1 VLWSEVPGARP
12 STAAALEDPAL
23 ERGSA
28 SASPPSFDGRTSL
41 EIESAHARQ
50 ASPVSVRRSRG
61 VVQLALIA
69 VALGFLGVVVVLPIA
84 AVLVE
89 AFRDGVPAYFR
100 ALVET
105 DALAAI
111 RLTLA
116 TTAVVVPVNVV
127 FGLAAG
133 WTIGKFDFRGKAL
146 LTALIEIPFAVSP
159 VISGL
164 IFVLAVGP
172 RSPVGGWLLAH
183 GIHVIFAWPGIA
195 LATAFVTFAYVAREV
210 ITVME
215 ATGRDKEEAAVVLG
229 ASGWQ
234 TFWRVTMPSIRWG
247 LLYGVVLCNAR
258 AMGEFGAVSVVS
270 GHVRGDTNTL
280 PLHVEALYEDYRFS
294 AAFAVSSLLVLLAVV
309 TLFAKVWLQRKVKV
323 TS

>member
-1 VLWSEVPGARP
+1 MSTEMSRLLEGESSESVAK
-12 STAAALEDPAL
+12 APA
-23 ERGSA
+23 ERGGA
-28 SASPPSFDGRTSL
+28 F
-41 EIESAHARQ
+41 
-50 ASPVSVRRSRG
+50 VRR
-61 VVQLALIA
+61 ALIA
-69 VALGFLGVVVVLPIA
+69 VGLGFAGVVVVLPVL

-100 ALVET
+100 ALVEP
-105 DALAAI
+105 DALAAL
-111 RLTLA
+111 RLTLL
-116 TTAVVVPVNVV
+116 TAAIVVPANVV

-133 WTIGKFDFRGKAL
+133 WTIGKFDFRGKTL

-172 RSPVGGWLLAH
+172 RSSVGGWLADH
-183 GIHVIFAWPGIA
+183 GIRIIFAWPGIA
-195 LATAFVTFAYVAREV
+195 LATSFVTFAYVAREI

-234 TFWRVTMPSIRWG
+234 TFRHVTLPSIRWG
-247 LLYGVVLCNAR
+247 LLYGVILCNAR

-294 AAFAVSSLLVLLAVV
+294 SAFAVSSLLVFLAVV
-309 TLFAKVWLQRKVKV
+309 TLFAKVWLERKVKV
-323 TS
+323 RS

>member
-1 VLWSEVPGARP
+1 MLWSESPEVRSPVSLGAP
-12 STAAALEDPAL
+12 PVLE
-23 ERGSA
+23 G
-28 SASPPSFDGRTSL
+28 PPSFDARASA
-41 EIESAHARQ
+41 EIEGARPGST
-50 ASPVSVRRSRG
+50 ATPARAGRVTRV
-61 VVQLALIA
+61 ALI
-69 VALGFLGVVVVLPIA
+69 VIALGFLGVVVVLPIA

-89 AFRDGVPAYFR
+89 AMRDGVLAYFR

-105 DALAAI
+105 DALAAM
-111 RLTLA
+111 RLTLLTA
-116 TTAVVVPVNVV
+116 AVVVPANVA

-133 WTIGKFDFRGKAL
+133 WTIGKFDFRGKTL

-164 IFVLAVGP
+164 IFVLAIGP
-172 RSPVGGWLLAH
+172 RSTLGGWLLGH
-183 GIHVIFAWPGIA
+183 GIRVIFAWPGIA
-195 LATAFVTFAYVAREV
+195 LATSFVTFAYVAREV

-215 ATGRDKEEAAVVLG
+215 ATGREKEEAAVVLG

-234 TFWRVTMPSIRWG
+234 TFWHVTLPSIRWG

-270 GHVRGDTNTL
+270 GHIRGGTNTL

-294 AAFAVSSLLVLLAVV
+294 SAFAVSSMLVLLAVV

-323 TS
+323 SS

>member
-1 VLWSEVPGARP
+1 MHATPEMTGLLESSPARETPKSLVRAGGAARAVLIG
-12 STAAALEDPAL
+12 
-23 ERGSA
+23 
-28 SASPPSFDGRTSL
+28 
-41 EIESAHARQ
+41 
-50 ASPVSVRRSRG
+50 
-61 VVQLALIA
+61 
-69 VALGFLGVVVVLPIA
+69 VALAFVGIVVVLPVL

-89 AFRDGVPAYFR
+89 AFRDG
-100 ALVET
+100 
-105 DALAAI
+105 ALAYLNALLEPDSLAAL
-111 RLTLA
+111 RLTLGTA
-116 TTAVVVPVNVV
+116 AVVVPANVV

-133 WTIGKFDFRGKAL
+133 WTIGKFDFRGKTI
-146 LTALIEIPFAVSP
+146 LTALIEVPFAVSP

-172 RSPVGGWLLAH
+172 RSPIGSWLLDH
-183 GIHVIFAWPGIA
+183 DVRVIFAWPGIA

-215 ATGRDKEEAAVVLG
+215 AGGRDKEEAAVVLG

-234 TFWRVTMPSIRWG
+234 TFRRVTLPSIRWG

-270 GHVRGDTNTL
+270 GHVRGATNTL

-294 AAFAVSSLLVLLAVV
+294 AAFAVSSVLVLLAVV
-309 TLFAKVWLQRKVKV
+309 TLVAKVWLERKVEV
-323 TS
+323 RR

>member
-1 VLWSEVPGARP
+1 MLSSEAGTVLDGPI
-12 STAAALEDPAL
+12 ALEPLSAPAD
-23 ERGSA
+23 RPG
-28 SASPPSFDGRTSL
+28 
-41 EIESAHARQ
+41 
-50 ASPVSVRRSRG
+50 G
-61 VVQLALIA
+61 VAKAALIA
-69 VALGFLGVVVVLPIA
+69 VALGFVGVVVVLPIA
-84 AVLVE
+84 VVLVE
-89 AFRDGVPAYFR
+89 ALRDGVPAYFR
-100 ALVET
+100 ALVEV

-116 TTAVVVPVNVV
+116 TAAVVVPVNAL

-133 WTIGKFDFRGKAL
+133 WTIGKFDFRGKTL
-146 LTALIEIPFAVSP
+146 LTALIEVPFAVSP

-164 IFVLAVGP
+164 VFVLAVGP
-172 RSPVGGWLLAH
+172 RSPLGGWLRDH
-183 GIHVIFAWPGIA
+183 GIRVIFAWPGVA

-234 TFWRVTMPSIRWG
+234 TFRHVTLPSIRWG

-270 GHVRGDTNTL
+270 GHVRGQTNTL
-280 PLHVEALYEDYRFS
+280 PLHVEALYEDYRLS

-309 TLFAKVWLQRKVKV
+309 TLVAKVWLQRKVKV
-323 TS
+323 SS

>member
-1 VLWSEVPGARP
+1 VS
-12 STAAALEDPAL
+12 AAALEGRLAHTLPPAP
-23 ERGSA
+23 EVQPTPEGPSSSDGAAVRAGRAWSAARG
-28 SASPPSFDGRTSL
+28 GRFTR
-41 EIESAHARQ
+41 A
-50 ASPVSVRRSRG
+50 V
-61 VVQLALIA
+61 LIA
-69 VALGFLGVVVVLPIA
+69 VALAFLGVVVVLPVA

-89 AFRDGVPAYFR
+89 ALRDGVPAYFR

-105 DALAAI
+105 DSLDAV

-116 TTAVVVPVNVV
+116 TAAVVVPANVV

-133 WTIGKFDFRGKAL
+133 WTIGKFDFRGKTL
-146 LTALIEIPFAVSP
+146 LTALIEVPFAVSP

-183 GIHVIFAWPGIA
+183 GIRVIFAWPGIA

-234 TFWRVTMPSIRWG
+234 TFWRVTLPSVRWG

-270 GHVRGDTNTL
+270 GHVRGETNTL

-294 AAFAVSSLLVLLAVV
+294 SAFAVSSLLVLLAVV

-323 TS
+323 PS

>member
-1 VLWSEVPGARP
+1 VLWSELSEVSAGREPAVTEPPAASGPLAP
-12 STAAALEDPAL
+12 SAAGRERRAASVALSGDL
-23 ERGSA
+23 
-28 SASPPSFDGRTSL
+28 
-41 EIESAHARQ
+41 
-50 ASPVSVRRSRG
+50 VRA
-61 VVQLALIA
+61 ALIA

-105 DALAAI
+105 DSLAAI

-116 TTAVVVPVNVV
+116 TAAIVVPVNVV

-133 WTIGKFDFRGKAL
+133 WTIGKFDFRGKTL
-146 LTALIEIPFAVSP
+146 LTALIEVPFAVSP

-183 GIHVIFAWPGIA
+183 GIRVIFAWPGIA

-234 TFWRVTMPSIRWG
+234 TFWRVTLPGIRWG

-270 GHVRGDTNTL
+270 GHVRGQTNTL

-294 AAFAVSSLLVLLAVV
+294 SAFAVSSLLVLLAVA
-309 TLFAKVWLQRKVKV
+309 TLLAKVWLERFVKNKVP
-323 TS
+323 S

>member
-1 VLWSEVPGARP
+1 VLSFDTRP
-12 STAAALEDPAL
+12 VWGGPVALET
-23 ERGSA
+23 RSA
-28 SASPPSFDGRTSL
+28 PT
-41 EIESAHARQ
+41 
-50 ASPVSVRRSRG
+50 VRYGG
-61 VVQLALIA
+61 VIRAALIA
-69 VALGFLGVVVVLPIA
+69 VALAFLGVVVVLPVGV
-84 AVLVE
+84 VLVE
-89 AFRDGVPAYFR
+89 ALRDGVPAYFR

-105 DALAAI
+105 DALAAV

-116 TTAVVVPVNVV
+116 TAAVVVPVNVV

-133 WTIGKFDFRGKAL
+133 WTIGKFDFRGRTL

-172 RSPVGGWLLAH
+172 RSPLGTLLRAH
-183 GIHVIFAWPGIA
+183 GLRVIFAWPGIA

-215 ATGRDKEEAAVVLG
+215 ATGRDKEEAAIVLG

-234 TFWRVTMPSIRWG
+234 TFWHVTLPSIRWG

-270 GHVRGDTNTL
+270 GHVRGETNTL

-309 TLFAKVWLQRKVKV
+309 TLIAKVWLQRKVKV
-323 TS
+323 PS

>member
-1 VLWSEVPGARP
+1 MSTEMSRVLEGESSENVAKVPAARGGA
-12 STAAALEDPAL
+12 
-23 ERGSA
+23 
-28 SASPPSFDGRTSL
+28 
-41 EIESAHARQ
+41 
-50 ASPVSVRRSRG
+50 VVRR
-61 VVQLALIA
+61 VLIA
-69 VALGFLGVVVVLPIA
+69 VGLGFAGVVVVLPVL

-100 ALVET
+100 ALVEP
-105 DALAAI
+105 DALAAL
-111 RLTLA
+111 RLTLL
-116 TTAVVVPVNVV
+116 TAAIVVPANVV

-133 WTIGKFDFRGKAL
+133 WTIGKFDFRGKTL

-172 RSPVGGWLLAH
+172 RSQVGGWLADH
-183 GIHVIFAWPGIA
+183 GIRVIFAWPGIA
-195 LATAFVTFAYVAREV
+195 LATSFVTFAYVAREV

-234 TFWRVTMPSIRWG
+234 TFRHVTLPSIRWG
-247 LLYGVVLCNAR
+247 LLYGVILCNAR

-270 GHVRGDTNTL
+270 GHVRGETNTL

-294 AAFAVSSLLVLLAVV
+294 SAFAVSSLLVFLAVV
-309 TLFAKVWLQRKVKV
+309 TLFAKVWLERKVKV
-323 TS
+323 RS

>member
-1 VLWSEVPGARP
+1 MLWSELPEVSAAREP
-12 STAAALEDPAL
+12 AVAASPAGTGRLEHSIVGRERGTTSVALSGGL
-23 ERGSA
+23 ER
-28 SASPPSFDGRTSL
+28 R
-41 EIESAHARQ
+41 
-50 ASPVSVRRSRG
+50 
-61 VVQLALIA
+61 ALIA

-105 DALAAI
+105 DSLAAI

-116 TTAVVVPVNVV
+116 TAALVVPANVV

-133 WTIGKFDFRGKAL
+133 WTIGKFDFRGKAV
-146 LTALIEIPFAVSP
+146 LTALIEVPFAVSP

-164 IFVLAVGP
+164 LFVLAVGP

-183 GIHVIFAWPGIA
+183 GIRVIFAWPGIA
-195 LATAFVTFAYVAREV
+195 LATTFVTFAYVAREV

-215 ATGRDKEEAAVVLG
+215 AAGRDKEEAAIVLG

-234 TFWRVTMPSIRWG
+234 TFWRVTLPSIRWG

-270 GHVRGDTNTL
+270 GHVRGQTNTL

-309 TLFAKVWLQRKVKV
+309 TLLAKVWLERFVKNKVP
-323 TS
+323 S

>member
-1 VLWSEVPGARP
+1 MLWSEVPDARP
-12 STAAALEDPAL
+12 TRPRRSSAL
-23 ERGSA
+23 RGSRRARPFDGGPRSRSRRARAAGSAA
-28 SASPPSFDGRTSL
+28 SA
-41 EIESAHARQ
+41 
-50 ASPVSVRRSRG
+50 RRSRG

-100 ALVET
+100 ALVEA

-116 TTAVVVPVNVV
+116 TAAVVVPLNVV

-133 WTIGKFDFRGKAL
+133 WTIGKFDFRGKTL

-172 RSPVGGWLLAH
+172 RSPVGGWLLGARH
-183 GIHVIFAWPGIA
+183 PRHLRVAGHRPGDGVRHVR
-195 LATAFVTFAYVAREV
+195 VRRAR
-210 ITVME
+210 
-215 ATGRDKEEAAVVLG
+215 G
-229 ASGWQ
+229 AS
-234 TFWRVTMPSIRWG
+234 R
-247 LLYGVVLCNAR
+247 
-258 AMGEFGAVSVVS
+258 
-270 GHVRGDTNTL
+270 
-280 PLHVEALYEDYRFS
+280 
-294 AAFAVSSLLVLLAVV
+294 
-309 TLFAKVWLQRKVKV
+309 
-323 TS
+323 

>member
-1 VLWSEVPGARP
+1 MRMVPA
-12 STAAALEDPAL
+12 SEDPVVL
-23 ERGSA
+23 EGPSGDGSSRA
-28 SASPPSFDGRTSL
+28 ARTASPPR
-41 EIESAHARQ
+41 SAGA
-50 ASPVSVRRSRG
+50 
-61 VVQLALIA
+61 VQVALIV
-69 VALGFLGVVVVLPIA
+69 VALGFIVIVVVLPIA

-111 RLTLA
+111 RLTFA
-116 TTAVVVPVNVV
+116 TAAVVVPANVV

-133 WTIGKFDFRGKAL
+133 WTIGKFDFRGKTL
-146 LTALIEIPFAVSP
+146 LTALIEVPFAVSP

-183 GIHVIFAWPGIA
+183 GIRVIFAWPGIA

-234 TFWRVTMPSIRWG
+234 TFWHVTLPSVRWG

-270 GHVRGDTNTL
+270 GHVRGETNTL

-309 TLFAKVWLQRKVKV
+309 TLLAKVWLQRKVKV
-323 TS
+323 PS

>member
-1 VLWSEVPGARP
+1 MSRLLEGESSESVAK
-12 STAAALEDPAL
+12 APA
-23 ERGSA
+23 ERGGA
-28 SASPPSFDGRTSL
+28 F
-41 EIESAHARQ
+41 
-50 ASPVSVRRSRG
+50 VRR
-61 VVQLALIA
+61 ALIA
-69 VALGFLGVVVVLPIA
+69 VGLGFAGVVVVLPVL

-100 ALVET
+100 ALVEP
-105 DALAAI
+105 DALAAL
-111 RLTLA
+111 RLTLL
-116 TTAVVVPVNVV
+116 TAAIVVPANVV

-133 WTIGKFDFRGKAL
+133 WTIGKFDFRGKTL

-172 RSPVGGWLLAH
+172 RSSVGGWLADH
-183 GIHVIFAWPGIA
+183 GIRIIFAWPGIA
-195 LATAFVTFAYVAREV
+195 LATSFVTFAYVAREI

-234 TFWRVTMPSIRWG
+234 TFRHVTLPSIRWG
-247 LLYGVVLCNAR
+247 LLYGVILCNAR

-294 AAFAVSSLLVLLAVV
+294 SAFAVSSLLVFLAVV
-309 TLFAKVWLQRKVKV
+309 TLFAKVWLERKVKV
-323 TS
+323 RS